1 MACGIVIPE
10 DTRFLA
16 GLHNTTTDEVEL
28 FDIEDISPSDAAQ
41 VAILRGWL
49 ARASEECR
57 NERALT
63 LGIGTDGSSSTHVEE
78 KAAGRRFHSAEGTT
92 VDGEVI
98 ARSRDWA
105 QVRPEWGLAGN
116 AAFIAAPRER
126 TKGLNLGGRTFLHNY
141 DAGNDPDRS
150 ILTLI
155 LTAPMVVASWIN
167 LQYYA
172 STVNN
177 RLFGSGNKVIHNV
190 VGRFGV
196 WQGNGGD
203 LQTGLPLQS
212 LHDGQ
217 KWRHEP
223 IRLSVIVEARRQD
236 IQQVLDSHAQV
247 RELVRNGWVL
257 LIALEPDTQC
267 SWRAMGDGQWEELI
281 LPTAPQS

>member
-1 MACGIVIPE
+1 
-10 DTRFLA
+10 
-16 GLHNTTTDEVEL
+16 
-28 FDIEDISPSDAAQ
+28 
-41 VAILRGWL
+41 
-49 ARASEECR
+49 
-57 NERALT
+57 
-63 LGIGTDGSSSTHVEE
+63 
-78 KAAGRRFHSAEGTT
+78 
-92 VDGEVI
+92 
-98 ARSRDWA
+98 
-105 QVRPEWGLAGN
+105 
-116 AAFIAAPRER
+116 
-126 TKGLNLGGRTFLHNY
+126 
-141 DAGNDPDRS
+141 
-150 ILTLI
+150 
-155 LTAPMVVASWIN
+155 VASWIN